1 MNDVGICFLIET
13 EKQICSNHLIHGLWA
28 GADVK
33 WFALDL
39 DVFMRGFWQCGMMVD
54 SRFNQLSMVGSG

>member
-1 MNDVGICFLIET
+1 MNDVGICFLIEA
-13 EKQICSNHLIHGLWA
+13 EKQTCSNHLIHGLWA

-39 DVFMRGFWQCGMMVD
+39 DVFMRGFGNVE
-54 SRFNQLSMVGSG
+54 